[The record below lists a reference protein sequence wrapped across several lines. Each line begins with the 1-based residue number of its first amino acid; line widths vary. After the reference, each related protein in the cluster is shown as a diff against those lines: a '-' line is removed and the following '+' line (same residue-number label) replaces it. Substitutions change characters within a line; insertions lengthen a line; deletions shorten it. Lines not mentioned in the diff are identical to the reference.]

1 VDHRSRSPRLK
12 YCRLLYL
19 VGNKFNVRRNL
30 TDNSGYIKL
39 LDPCILAVFEREF
52 ERIGGWALSS
62 DSVGRQMIY
71 CGGLTMYTNGIL
83 LTRMTFVYLLLL
95 IINRKLGLSSFA
107 HKPGNPLLDG
117 SIKSRARQAVPWKW
131 LADFCAVVQKPLLG
145 FSHDSDLA
153 DLRPFSSTSL
163 LLLRFGIKEESTFIE
178 CESGNSN
185 VSVRRTIINLPASNC
200 CPSPT

>member
-39 LDPCILAVFEREF
+39 LDPFYCILAVFEREF
-52 ERIGGWALSS
+52 ERIGGWALPS

-71 CGGLTMYTNGIL
+71 CGGLTVYAIGIL
-83 LTRMTFVYLLLL
+83 LTTMTFVYLLLL

-107 HKPGNPLLDG
+107 HKRSNPLFDG
-117 SIKSRARQAVPWKW
+117 LIKSRARQAVPWNGLLTFARLCKTPC
-131 LADFCAVVQKPLLG
+131 LVSATTAVWQTYFHSL
-145 FSHDSDLA
+145 
-153 DLRPFSSTSL
+153 PFSSY
-163 LLLRFGIKEESTFIE
+163 FAFW
-178 CESGNSN
+178 NQ
-185 VSVRRTIINLPASNC
+185 RRVKLYRIRLWPFKCLCQKNHH
-200 CPSPT
+200 